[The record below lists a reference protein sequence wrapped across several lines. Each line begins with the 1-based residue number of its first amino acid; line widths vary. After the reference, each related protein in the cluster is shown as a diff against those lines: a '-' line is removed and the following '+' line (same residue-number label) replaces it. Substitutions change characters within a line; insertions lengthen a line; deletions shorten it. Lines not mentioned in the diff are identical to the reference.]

1 MPKFSA
7 TVQEHYVEHDTAESQ
22 VMIAE
27 FKETLK
33 KVGNNQQYSAP
44 DILCLLQRGLLN
56 TETVLRL

>member
-33 KVGNNQQYSAP
+33 KVGNNQHYSAP